1 MGLPQHGAFTIERRF
16 RASPARV
23 FDAFADPA
31 KRRRWLVDSAA
42 SETLEFVTEFR
53 IGGRDFSR
61 FRFAG
66 MPEMFNEG
74 FYLEIVPDARI
85 VLAYAMGTDAGRFSA
100 SLITITLA
108 PDGDGA
114 HMIAT
119 EQAAFFEGG
128 DGIVMREQG
137 WRELLDALAKE
148 LGEG

>member
-1 MGLPQHGAFTIERRF
+1 MTMPEHGAFTIERRF
-16 RASPARV
+16 AASPARV

-31 KRRRWLVDSAA
+31 KRRRWLVDSAS

-53 IGGRDFSR
+53 VGGRDFSR

-100 SLITITLA
+100 SLITITLS
-108 PDGDGA
+108 PDGGGTQ
-114 HMIAT
+114 MTAT

-137 WRELLDALAKE
+137 WRELLQALATE